1 MEQPLNEP
9 PETPNYAAWV
19 NVVLGLCVFT
29 LHWASPRG
37 TFDIKRNLFLTG
49 IVIMFVALATAI
61 AHQGNSNRNY
71 WSAINIVTGLWLI
84 VSRAIFVPIAIVSL
98 GQLSLGIAVSVV
110 AVIALLSELLG
121 EKRAG
126 PSVR

>member
-1 MEQPLNEP
+1 MEQSTNDP

-37 TFDIKRNLFLTG
+37 TLDIKRNLFLTG

-71 WSAINIVTGLWLI
+71 WSAFNILTGLWLI
-84 VSRAIFVPIAIVSL
+84 VSRDIFVPIAVVAL
-98 GQLSLGIAVSVV
+98 GQLWLGIAVAVV
-110 AVIALLSELLG
+110 ATIALLSEMLG